1 MEPILKNRVPA
12 RILDI
17 TEMVTEY
24 APGYEK
30 FINEAFLFT
39 ANFHTGQFRSS
50 GQPYISHPLE
60 VGLMLAEMKQDPET
74 VAAGLLHDTLEDT
87 RATKNEINEN
97 FGEITANL
105 VDGVTK
111 LNRLDIPNTRTRQA
125 ENYRKMLV
133 AMSNDIRVIIIKL
146 IDRLHNAMTLE
157 YLPNE
162 ARKRIA
168 LETHEVYAPLANRL
182 GIGWLK
188 DALEDISFKHLYPEE
203 NEKIENLLND
213 GLEDIE
219 TYLEDVKLEIEKEMT
234 KNGINGNLSS
244 RYKLNSSIFRKM
256 KSQNLDFHQVFDI
269 CGIRIILENVMDCYS
284 VFGLLHSK
292 WKPIPG
298 RFRDYIA
305 LPKSNLYQSLH
316 TTVIAMNGQR
326 VEFQIRTR
334 DMNQVANEGL
344 AAHWQYK
351 ENRNLDKDTFDKF
364 KWLRQV
370 IENMSDETDPGSL
383 LDSFKVNLFEDEVFV
398 FTPRGDVKSFPK
410 GSSALDFAFSIHS
423 EVGIHCVG
431 AKINGRVTP
440 ITKELEN
447 GDIIEVVTNEN
458 RTPSPEWLHSV
469 LTPKAKQ
476 EIKNW
481 LRQQQKSRSSLL
493 GKELLDHDLK
503 RIDYDIKTSINDEDL
518 LPIAENMGFKTTEDL
533 LAAIGFGNLMSK
545 DVMQY
550 LLPENVIDDF
560 EKRENSR
567 IRRFLRRITKR
578 SSSGIKIKGHDDK
591 LVRFAKCCDP
601 IPGDPVTGFITRGKG
616 ISIHAKDCANIS
628 EFLNQ
633 NEQLLEVVWDD
644 SESKE
649 LHPVPLSLEAKDE
662 PGVLAEISAAIAKC
676 NANIA
681 WLSAKTQKQIAGIQL
696 EVQVYDLKHLKR
708 VTKSIRKLNT
718 IKSVNRLHPSIARNK
733 KYYENEN

>member
-188 DALEDISFKHLYPEE
+188 DALEDISFKHLYPVE

-219 TYLEDVKLEIEKEMT
+219 TYLENVKLEIEKEMT
-234 KNGINGNLSS
+234 KNGINGSLSS

-518 LPIAENMGFKTTEDL
+518 LPIAENLGFKTTEDL

-578 SSSGIKIKGHDDK
+578 SSSGIKIKGHDEK

>member
-30 FINEAFLFT
+30 FLNEAFLFT

-87 RATKNEINEN
+87 RATKTEINEN

-111 LNRLDIPNTRTRQA
+111 LNRLDVPNTRTRQA

-133 AMSNDIRVIIIKL
+133 AMSDDIRVIIIKL

-168 LETHEVYAPLANRL
+168 LETHEVYSPLANRL

-188 DALEDISFKHLYPEE
+188 DALEDISFKHLNPEE
-203 NEKIENLLND
+203 NDKIETLLNE

-219 TYLEDVKLEIEKEMT
+219 IYLEDVKLEIQKEMK
-234 KNGINGNLSS
+234 KNKIKGSLSS
-244 RYKLNSSIFRKM
+244 RFKLNSSIFRKM

-269 CGIRIILENVMDCYS
+269 CGIRIIVENTMDCYS

-326 VEFQIRTR
+326 VEFQIRTK
-334 DMNQVANEGL
+334 DMDQTANEGL

-351 ENRNLDKDTFDKF
+351 EHRNLDKDTFDKF

-370 IENMSDETDPGSL
+370 IENMNEETDPGSL
-383 LDSFKVNLFEDEVFV
+383 MDSFKVNLFEDEVFV

-410 GSSALDFAFSIHS
+410 GSSALDFAFAIHS

-431 AKINGRVTP
+431 AKINGRVVS

-447 GDIIEVVTNEN
+447 GDVIEVVTNEN
-458 RTPSPEWLHSV
+458 RTPSPDWLNSV

-481 LRQQQKSRSSLL
+481 LRQQQKFRSTLL
-493 GKELLDHDLK
+493 GRELLDHDLK
-503 RIDYDIKTSINDEDL
+503 KIDHEIEVPLDDKRL
-518 LPIAENMGFKTTEDL
+518 LPIAITLGFKTTEEL

-545 DVMQY
+545 EVMQH

-567 IRRFLRRITKR
+567 IRRFIRRITKR
-578 SSSGIKIKGHDDK
+578 SNTGIKIKGHDEK
-591 LVRFAKCCDP
+591 LIRFAKCCDP
-601 IPGDPVTGFITRGKG
+601 IPGDPVTGFITREKG
-616 ISIHAKDCANIS
+616 VSIHAKDCGNVS
-628 EFLNQ
+628 QFLNQ
-633 NEQLLEVVWDD
+633 EEQLLEVDWDD
-644 SESKE
+644 SESTE

-662 PGVLAEISAAIAKC
+662 PGVLAEISSSIAKC

-681 WLSAKTQKQIAGIQL
+681 WLSAKTHKQIAGIQL
-696 EVQVYDLKHLKR
+696 EVQVYDLKHLKN
-708 VTKSIRKLNT
+708 VIKSIRNLKT
-718 IKSVNRLHPSIARNK
+718 IKSVNRLHPSIARNT
-733 KYYENEN
+733 KYYENET

>member
-234 KNGINGNLSS
+234 KNGINGSLSS

>member
-188 DALEDISFKHLYPEE
+188 DALEDISFKHLYPVE

-213 GLEDIE
+213 GLDDIE

-234 KNGINGNLSS
+234 KNGINGSLSS

>member
-60 VGLMLAEMKQDPET
+60 VGLMLAEMRQDPET
-74 VAAGLLHDTLEDT
+74 IAAGLLHDTLEDT
-87 RATKNEINEN
+87 RATKNEINES

-111 LNRLDIPNTRTRQA
+111 LNRLDVPNTRTRQA

-133 AMSNDIRVIIIKL
+133 AMSDDIRVIIIKL

-162 ARKRIA
+162 AKKRIA
-168 LETHEVYAPLANRL
+168 LETQEVYAPLANRL

-188 DALEDISFKHLYPEE
+188 EALEDISFKHLYPDE
-203 NEKIENLLND
+203 NKNIEKLLNE
-213 GLEDIE
+213 GLNDIE
-219 TYLEDVKLEIEKEMT
+219 IYLEDVKLEIEKEMSR
-234 KNGINGNLSS
+234 NGIKGNLSS
-244 RYKLNSSIFRKM
+244 RFKLNSSIFRKM

-269 CGIRIILENVMDCYS
+269 CGIRIIVENTMDCYA

-316 TTVIAMNGQR
+316 TTVIAFNGQR
-326 VEFQIRTR
+326 VEFQIRTKEM
-334 DMNQVANEGL
+334 DQTANEGL

-351 ENRNLDKDTFDKF
+351 EHRDLDKDTFDKF
-364 KWLRQV
+364 KWLRQ
-370 IENMSDETDPGSL
+370 IMENMNEETDPGSL

-398 FTPRGDVKSFPK
+398 FTPRGDVKNFPK
-410 GSSALDFAFSIHS
+410 GSSALDFAFAIHS
-423 EVGIHCVG
+423 ELGIHCVG
-431 AKINGRVTP
+431 AKINGRVAS
-440 ITKELEN
+440 ITKKLEN
-447 GDIIEVVTNEN
+447 GDIVEITSNEN
-458 RTPSPEWLHSV
+458 RTPSPEWLNSV

-481 LRQQQKSRSSLL
+481 LRQQQKIRSTLL
-493 GKELLDHDLK
+493 GRELLHHDLK
-503 RIDYDIKTSINDEDL
+503 RIDQEIEIPIDDEKL
-518 LPIAENMGFKTTEDL
+518 LPISVMMGFKTIEDL
-533 LAAIGFGNLMSK
+533 LAAIGFGKLMSK
-545 DVMQY
+545 EVMQH
-550 LLPENVIDDF
+550 LLPENLIDDF

-567 IRRFLRRITKR
+567 IRRFIRRITKR
-578 SSSGIKIKGHDDK
+578 SNTGIKIKGHDEK
-591 LVRFAKCCDP
+591 LIRFAKCCDP
-601 IPGDPVTGFITRGKG
+601 IPGDPVMGFITQGKG
-616 ISIHAKDCANIS
+616 VSIHARDCENIGQI
-628 EFLNQ
+628 LNQ
-633 NEQLLEVVWDD
+633 DEQLLEVDWDEN
-644 SESKE
+644 ESKE
-649 LHPVPLSLEAKDE
+649 LHPVPLSIESKNE
-662 PGVLAEISAAIAKC
+662 PGVLAEISSSIAQC

-681 WLSAKTQKQIAGIQL
+681 WLSAKTNKQIAGIQL
-696 EVQVYDLKHLKR
+696 EVQVYDLKHLTQ
-708 VTKSIRKLNT
+708 VTKSIKNLKT
-718 IKSVNRLHPSIARNK
+718 IKSVNRLHPSIARNT
-733 KYYENEN
+733 KYYENET

>member
-24 APGYEK
+24 APGFEK

-74 VAAGLLHDTLEDT
+74 IAAGLLHDTLEDT

-188 DALEDISFKHLYPEE
+188 EALEDISFKHLYPEE
-203 NEKIENLLND
+203 NEKIETLLKE

-219 TYLEDVKLEIEKEMT
+219 TYLENVKLEVEKEMA
-234 KNGINGNLSS
+234 KNRINGILSS

-269 CGIRIILENVMDCYS
+269 CGIRIVVESPMDCYS
-284 VFGLLHSK
+284 VFGLLHTK

-326 VEFQIRTR
+326 VEFQIRTKEM
-334 DMNQVANEGL
+334 DQVANEGL

-364 KWLRQV
+364 KWLRQI

-410 GSSALDFAFSIHS
+410 GSSALDFAFAIHS

-431 AKINGRVTP
+431 AKINGRVVP

-447 GDIIEVVTNEN
+447 GDVIEVVTNEN

-481 LRQQQKSRSSLL
+481 LRQQQKFRSTLL
-493 GKELLDHDLK
+493 GRELLDHDLK
-503 RIDYDIKTSINDEDL
+503 RIDHELKTPIQDKDL
-518 LPIAENMGFKTTEDL
+518 LPITEKMGFKTIDDL

-545 DVMQY
+545 EVMQH
-550 LLPENVIDDF
+550 LLPENVIEDF

-578 SSSGIKIKGHDDK
+578 SNTGIKIKGHDEK
-591 LVRFAKCCDP
+591 LIRFAKCCDP

-616 ISIHAKDCANIS
+616 ISIHAKDCENIS

-633 NEQLLEVVWDD
+633 EEQLLEVDWDV

-662 PGVLAEISAAIAKC
+662 PGVLAEISASIAKC
-676 NANIA
+676 DANIA
-681 WLSAKTQKQIAGIQL
+681 WLSAKTHKQIAGIQL
-696 EVQVYDLKHLKR
+696 EVQVYDLKHLKK
-708 VTKSIRKLNT
+708 VTKSIRKLST
-718 IKSVNRLHPSIARNK
+718 IKSVNRLHPSIARNT
-733 KYYENEN
+733 KYYENET

>member
-188 DALEDISFKHLYPEE
+188 DALEDISFKHLYPVE

-213 GLEDIE
+213 GLDDIE

-234 KNGINGNLSS
+234 KNGINGSLSS

-518 LPIAENMGFKTTEDL
+518 LPIAENLGFKTTEDL

>member
-39 ANFHTGQFRSS
+39 ANFHNGQFRSS

-503 RIDYDIKTSINDEDL
+503 RIDYDIKTSINDEDI
-518 LPIAENMGFKTTEDL
+518 LPITENMGFKTTEDL

-545 DVMQY
+545 DVMQH

-578 SSSGIKIKGHDDK
+578 SSSGIKIK
-591 LVRFAKCCDP
+591 
-601 IPGDPVTGFITRGKG
+601 
-616 ISIHAKDCANIS
+616 
-628 EFLNQ
+628 
-633 NEQLLEVVWDD
+633 
-644 SESKE
+644 
-649 LHPVPLSLEAKDE
+649 
-662 PGVLAEISAAIAKC
+662 
-676 NANIA
+676 
-681 WLSAKTQKQIAGIQL
+681 
-696 EVQVYDLKHLKR
+696 
-708 VTKSIRKLNT
+708 
-718 IKSVNRLHPSIARNK
+718 
-733 KYYENEN
+733 

>member
-188 DALEDISFKHLYPEE
+188 DALEDISFKHLYPVE

-213 GLEDIE
+213 GLDDIE

-234 KNGINGNLSS
+234 KNGINGSLSS

-518 LPIAENMGFKTTEDL
+518 LPIAENLGFKTTEDL

-578 SSSGIKIKGHDDK
+578 SSSGIKIKGHDEK

>member
-188 DALEDISFKHLYPEE
+188 DALEDISFKHLYPVE

-213 GLEDIE
+213 GLDDIE

-234 KNGINGNLSS
+234 KNGINGSLSS

-578 SSSGIKIKGHDDK
+578 SSAGIKIKGHDEK

>member
-74 VAAGLLHDTLEDT
+74 IAAGLLHDTLEDT
-87 RATKNEINEN
+87 RATKNEINES

-111 LNRLDIPNTRTRQA
+111 LNRLDVPNTRTRQA
-125 ENYRKMLV
+125 VNYRKMLV
-133 AMSNDIRVIIIKL
+133 AMSDDIRVIIIKL

-162 ARKRIA
+162 AKKRIA
-168 LETHEVYAPLANRL
+168 LETQEVYAPLANRL

-188 DALEDISFKHLYPEE
+188 EALEDISFKHLYPDE
-203 NEKIENLLND
+203 NKNIEKLLNE
-213 GLEDIE
+213 GLNDIE
-219 TYLEDVKLEIEKEMT
+219 IYLEDVKLEIEKEMSR
-234 KNGINGNLSS
+234 NGIKGNLSS
-244 RYKLNSSIFRKM
+244 RFKLNSSIFRKM

-269 CGIRIILENVMDCYS
+269 CGIRIIVENTMDCYA

-316 TTVIAMNGQR
+316 TTVIALNGQR
-326 VEFQIRTR
+326 VEFQIRTKEM
-334 DMNQVANEGL
+334 DKTANEGL

-351 ENRNLDKDTFDKF
+351 EHRDLDKDTFDKF
-364 KWLRQV
+364 KWLRQ
-370 IENMSDETDPGSL
+370 IMENMNEETDPGSL

-398 FTPRGDVKSFPK
+398 FTPRGDVKNFPK
-410 GSSALDFAFSIHS
+410 GSSALDFAFAIHS
-423 EVGIHCVG
+423 ELGIHCVG
-431 AKINGRVTP
+431 AKINGRVAS
-440 ITKELEN
+440 ITKKLEN
-447 GDIIEVVTNEN
+447 GDIVEITSNEN
-458 RTPSPEWLHSV
+458 RTPSPEWLNSV

-481 LRQQQKSRSSLL
+481 LRQQQKIRSTLL
-493 GKELLDHDLK
+493 GRELLHHDLK
-503 RIDYDIKTSINDEDL
+503 RIDQEIEIPIDDEKL
-518 LPIAENMGFKTTEDL
+518 LPISVMMGFKTTEDL
-533 LAAIGFGNLMSK
+533 LAAIGFGKLMSK
-545 DVMQY
+545 EVMQH
-550 LLPENVIDDF
+550 LLPENLIDDF

-567 IRRFLRRITKR
+567 IRRFIRRITKR
-578 SSSGIKIKGHDDK
+578 SNTGIKIKGHDEK
-591 LVRFAKCCDP
+591 LIRFAKCCDP
-601 IPGDPVTGFITRGKG
+601 IPGDPVMGFITQGKG
-616 ISIHAKDCANIS
+616 VSIHARDCENIS
-628 EFLNQ
+628 QILNQ
-633 NEQLLEVVWDD
+633 DEQLLEVDWDEN
-644 SESKE
+644 ESKE
-649 LHPVPLSLEAKDE
+649 LHPVPLSIESKNE
-662 PGVLAEISAAIAKC
+662 PGVLAEISSSIAQC

-681 WLSAKTQKQIAGIQL
+681 WLSAKTNKQIAGIQL
-696 EVQVYDLKHLKR
+696 EVQVYDLKHLTQ
-708 VTKSIRKLNT
+708 VTKSIKNLKT
-718 IKSVNRLHPSIARNK
+718 IKSVNRLHPSIARNT
-733 KYYENEN
+733 KYYENET

>member
-74 VAAGLLHDTLEDT
+74 IAAGLLHDTLEDT

-188 DALEDISFKHLYPEE
+188 EALEDISFKHLYPEE
-203 NEKIENLLND
+203 NEKIETLLKE

-219 TYLEDVKLEIEKEMT
+219 TYLENVKLEVEKEMA
-234 KNGINGNLSS
+234 KNRINGILSS

-269 CGIRIILENVMDCYS
+269 CGIRIVVESPMDCYS
-284 VFGLLHSK
+284 VFGLLHTK

-326 VEFQIRTR
+326 VEFQIRTKEM
-334 DMNQVANEGL
+334 DQVANEGL

-364 KWLRQV
+364 KWLRQI

-410 GSSALDFAFSIHS
+410 GSSALDFAFAIHS

-431 AKINGRVTP
+431 AKINGRVVP

-447 GDIIEVVTNEN
+447 GDVIEVVTNEN

-481 LRQQQKSRSSLL
+481 LRQQQKFRSTLL
-493 GKELLDHDLK
+493 GRELLDHDLK
-503 RIDYDIKTSINDEDL
+503 RIDHELKTPIQDKDL
-518 LPIAENMGFKTTEDL
+518 LPITEKMGFKTIDDL

-545 DVMQY
+545 EVMQH
-550 LLPENVIDDF
+550 LLPENVIEDF

-578 SSSGIKIKGHDDK
+578 SNTGIKIKGHDEK
-591 LVRFAKCCDP
+591 LIRFAKCCDP

-616 ISIHAKDCANIS
+616 ISIHAKDCENIS

-633 NEQLLEVVWDD
+633 EEQLLEVDWDV

-662 PGVLAEISAAIAKC
+662 PGVLAEISASIAKC
-676 NANIA
+676 DANIA
-681 WLSAKTQKQIAGIQL
+681 WLSAKTHKQIAGIQL
-696 EVQVYDLKHLKR
+696 EVQVYDLKHLKK
-708 VTKSIRKLNT
+708 VTKSIRKLST
-718 IKSVNRLHPSIARNK
+718 IKSVNRLHPSIARNT
-733 KYYENEN
+733 KYYENET

>member
-234 KNGINGNLSS
+234 KNGINGSLSS

-370 IENMSDETDPGSL
+370 IENMSNETDPSSL

-481 LRQQQKSRSSLL
+481 LRQQQKSRSTLL
-493 GKELLDHDLK
+493 GRELLDHDLK
-503 RIDYDIKTSINDEDL
+503 RIDYHTKTSINDEDL

-550 LLPENVIDDF
+550 LLPENIINDF

-578 SSSGIKIKGHDDK
+578 SNAGIKIKGHDEK